1 MEAYFA
7 LLAPCAG
14 NSPVT
19 GEFPT
24 QRPVSRSFDF
34 PFDRHLNKRLSK
46 HSRGW
51 WFETHRGHYDVI
63 VMWALMTTFFLRNPI
78 TNRYWGW
85 TSIECRMYFI
95 TCQNYILASMLLS
108 LFVCMFVTC
117 QNLHFGKYVRWS
129 CLSVCLSVCL
139 FVCLYGNFTKSQKR
153 LSQSSPNLVTSKH
166 QSMVPAS
173 SLDKN
178 VAQITRSRGQK
189 LGQILKSP

>member
-1 MEAYFA
+1 MHAI
-7 LLAPCAG
+7 LLIFKA
-14 NSPVT
+14 V
-19 GEFPT
+19 
-24 QRPVSRSFDF
+24 
-34 PFDRHLNKRLSK
+34 K
-46 HSRGW
+46 HQYNLKYS
-51 WFETHRGHYDVI
+51 
-63 VMWALMTTFFLRNPI
+63 
-78 TNRYWGW
+78 
-85 TSIECRMYFI
+85 FI
-95 TCQNYILASMLLS
+95 TITIKMSIMLANFGKYAISDCP
-108 LFVCMFVTC
+108 FITC

-153 LSQSSPNLVTSKH
+153 LSQSSPDLVTSKH